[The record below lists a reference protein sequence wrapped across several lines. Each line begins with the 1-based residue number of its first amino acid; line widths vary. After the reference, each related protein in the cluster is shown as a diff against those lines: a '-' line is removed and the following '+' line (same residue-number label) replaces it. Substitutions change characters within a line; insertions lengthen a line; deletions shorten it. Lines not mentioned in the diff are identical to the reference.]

1 MRNVSHGRIRSATA
15 IAAYDTQGAPPMST
29 RTKRFNTLSAAA
41 TIALAGLSAPAFAGH
56 AYLDSLNAEG
66 NNQFIVKYRSGSAPA
81 SSPAA
86 MRASLD
92 SAASRTALSSGKGG
106 KPGLRALRQMILQGG
121 RVVATDVPLNR
132 ADAAALMRQI
142 AADPNVE
149 FVQRDGVLRGLEI
162 PNDSKFSSQ
171 WNLADTAAGL
181 QAPTAWNTSNGSGVV
196 VAVIDSGIYSHT
208 DLNANVLPG
217 YDFIS
222 SVTGLPDADCSTMGM
237 SLGCGAPEDGDG
249 RDANP
254 DDSAKIGHG
263 THVAGIV
270 GALTNNGTGVAGVA
284 YGAKILPIRVL
295 GKQKAGTESDIFDAI
310 VWASGG
316 SVAGVPA
323 NANPAKVINLSLGA
337 PLKAL
342 CNDSPGWV
350 SAINAAVAN
359 GAVVVAAGGNNNED
373 VATVTPA
380 GCNNV
385 ISVAASNKS
394 GSLASYSA
402 AGATVDVT
410 APGGEQ
416 GLSAAGVPSTD
427 AYNGIKSRVGTS
439 VATPHV
445 AGVAALILSAAPT
458 KTPAQV
464 EQILKSSARPIPL
477 SKCSKGCGAGLV
489 DAAAAV
495 AAAVK

>member
-1 MRNVSHGRIRSATA
+1 M
-15 IAAYDTQGAPPMST
+15 Q
-29 RTKRFNTLSAAA
+29 
-41 TIALAGLSAPAFAGH
+41 
-56 AYLDSLNAEG
+56 
-66 NNQFIVKYRSGSAPA
+66 
-81 SSPAA
+81 
-86 MRASLD
+86 
-92 SAASRTALSSGKGG
+92 
-106 KPGLRALRQMILQGG
+106 
-121 RVVATDVPLNR
+121 
-132 ADAAALMRQI
+132 ADAQMHAL
-142 AADPNVE
+142 
-149 FVQRDGVLRGLEI
+149 FT
-162 PNDSKFSSQ
+162 PNDPLYPQQ
-171 WNLADTAAGL
+171 WHYYQATGGLNL
-181 QAPTAWNTSNGSGVV
+181 PPAWDIANGSGVT

-410 APGGEQ
+410 
-416 GLSAAGVPSTD
+416 
-427 AYNGIKSRVGTS
+427 
-439 VATPHV
+439 
-445 AGVAALILSAAPT
+445 
-458 KTPAQV
+458 
-464 EQILKSSARPIPL
+464 
-477 SKCSKGCGAGLV
+477 
-489 DAAAAV
+489 
-495 AAAVK
+495 